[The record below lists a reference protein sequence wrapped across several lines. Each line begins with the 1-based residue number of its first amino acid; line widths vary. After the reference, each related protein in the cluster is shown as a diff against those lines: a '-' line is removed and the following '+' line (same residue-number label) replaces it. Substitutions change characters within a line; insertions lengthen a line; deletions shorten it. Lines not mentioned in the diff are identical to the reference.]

1 MQPNNNLVFHLAGDE
16 NEIGAAP
23 QNKPSAAGFEKSN
36 NLVPEAS
43 SHHDVAVLDV
53 ANAGVVKAADLDEV
67 DWIANLES
75 MRHQRR
81 SDVDDV
87 PSPSTS
93 GFAQGHIN
101 TGALK
106 VTSMKTTELY
116 QPAGSALAAGK
127 DLDKLSFS
135 LKEAQRLVKNSPVTE
150 YSAPKATA
158 APVWSMDELEAQI
171 QNLGSQNQAV
181 SAAEHDTAAA
191 DTQMI
196 DKLIQE
202 LEVVKAQ
209 PKSESSEETTPAA
222 LDDLKAAAKQVPFDE
237 FSVAAQQ
244 PSTEPSQELIDKA
257 NEVAEKTALSL
268 EERHSIL
275 DGFLSLWHHKREDN
289 IDDAAERKVMFKEEW
304 QAHNNDVLQTA
315 DEATEPADQVLWLK
329 TQPEADAADI
339 ENIAAT
345 SLVNEIEVSAEQPAA
360 ATDANMYAPVHVRI
374 VTPELGANERLS
386 VVSEQEL
393 LAQLATK
400 LKPYFVDMLAGL
412 VRNEL
417 NRKTTALVQRL
428 QDNINEEIPMLVDD
442 VLQENLLNVLNEIKQ
457 SQGH

>member
-1 MQPNNNLVFHLAGDE
+1 MQPNNNLDFHLAGDE

-135 LKEAQRLVKNSPVTE
+135 LKEAQRLVKNSPVT
-150 YSAPKATA
+150 
-158 APVWSMDELEAQI
+158 
-171 QNLGSQNQAV
+171 
-181 SAAEHDTAAA
+181 
-191 DTQMI
+191 
-196 DKLIQE
+196 
-202 LEVVKAQ
+202 
-209 PKSESSEETTPAA
+209 
-222 LDDLKAAAKQVPFDE
+222 
-237 FSVAAQQ
+237 
-244 PSTEPSQELIDKA
+244 
-257 NEVAEKTALSL
+257 
-268 EERHSIL
+268 
-275 DGFLSLWHHKREDN
+275 
-289 IDDAAERKVMFKEEW
+289 
-304 QAHNNDVLQTA
+304 
-315 DEATEPADQVLWLK
+315 
-329 TQPEADAADI
+329 
-339 ENIAAT
+339 
-345 SLVNEIEVSAEQPAA
+345 
-360 ATDANMYAPVHVRI
+360 
-374 VTPELGANERLS
+374 
-386 VVSEQEL
+386 
-393 LAQLATK
+393 
-400 LKPYFVDMLAGL
+400 
-412 VRNEL
+412 
-417 NRKTTALVQRL
+417 
-428 QDNINEEIPMLVDD
+428 
-442 VLQENLLNVLNEIKQ
+442 
-457 SQGH
+457 